1 MDGAARASA
10 LGAATAVHDGVTG
23 GGVPEPE
30 PEPGDADW
38 ADPLQA
44 ARAASAATGVARSAA
59 GKLINVVRWKPPCR
73 S

>member
-10 LGAATAVHDGVTG
+10 LGAATFAHDDVTV

-30 PEPGDADW
+30 PEPEDEDW
-38 ADPLQA
+38 ECPPQA
-44 ARAASAATGVARSAA
+44 ARAASAATGVARAA
-59 GKLINVVRWKPPCR
+59 ARLINVVRRKPPFQ

>member
-10 LGAATAVHDGVTG
+10 LGAATAVHDGVT

-59 GKLINVVRWKPPCR
+59 ARLINVVRRKPPFR

>member
-1 MDGAARASA
+1 MTNDGAARASA
-10 LGAATAVHDGVTG
+10 LGAETVVHDGVTG

-30 PEPGDADW
+30 DDEDW
-38 ADPLQA
+38 ECPPQA

-59 GKLINVVRWKPPCR
+59 ARLINVVRRKPPFR

>member
-10 LGAATAVHDGVTG
+10 LGAATFAHDDVTG
-23 GGVPEPE
+23 GGVPDPEPE
-30 PEPGDADW
+30 PEDEDW
-38 ADPLQA
+38 EFPPQA

-59 GKLINVVRWKPPCR
+59 ARLINVVRRKPPFR

>member
-1 MDGAARASA
+1 MTIDGAARASA
-10 LGAATAVHDGVTG
+10 LGAEIVVHDGVTG

-30 PEPGDADW
+30 PDDEDW
-38 ADPLQA
+38 ECPPQA

-59 GKLINVVRWKPPCR
+59 ARPINVVRRKPPFR

>member
-10 LGAATAVHDGVTG
+10 LGAATVVHDGVTG

-59 GKLINVVRWKPPCR
+59 AKLINAVRRKPPCR